1 MSEPVFVIHGVG
13 NRNHQQAFESRV
25 AALGDKFAG
34 RLTAV
39 PVYWGDLGADD
50 RYVDE
55 VVPRI
60 TGDRPADVRGAAA
73 TPDEPTQQAVVA
85 TLLAGAAVQRPA
97 VTRGA
102 AAGPSIIAEAAS
114 SARPA
119 TDAVRGGGT
128 RPQWEA
134 EIRQVWPSLR
144 YLPLVEDEASLREIG
159 RALAAEGEAAV
170 PGQGPAVT
178 RGPRQWV
185 QQRLHDMDR
194 AVGAVA
200 GQIAGRLNTYLR
212 TELGP
217 GVARFIGDI
226 LVYQRNQSAIQQR
239 VWDALARYDRD
250 QGRDP
255 GRDED
260 RTGGP
265 HRPAKFIAHS
275 LGGVITLDMCVR
287 AQNPLYTSG
296 LITFGSQWPLF
307 QLIDPRM
314 TTAPFS
320 GSPLTLPRTIQ
331 RWVNLWEPMDPLAFL
346 AARVLVVDVHGD
358 ATLPRHSGPDDRMA
372 AHLLSSGLWTH
383 SAYWQLPELEQA
395 VADVLL
401 SG

>member
-1 MSEPVFVIHGVG
+1 MSKPVFVIHGVG
-13 NRNHQQAFESRV
+13 NRDQQAFESRV
-25 AALGDKFAG
+25 AALGDRLAG
-34 RLTAV
+34 QLTAV

-50 RYVDE
+50 RFVGE
-55 VVPRI
+55 VVPRMA
-60 TGDRPADVRGAAA
+60 GDGVRGATAIS
-73 TPDEPTQQAVVA
+73 DERTQQAVIA
-85 TLLAGAAVQRPA
+85 TLLAGATFQRLA
-97 VTRGA
+97 ATRGA
-102 AAGPSIIAEAAS
+102 AAGPSIIAQAAAS
-114 SARPA
+114 SGPPA
-119 TDAVRGGGT
+119 DAVRGGT
-128 RPQWEA
+128 SQQWEA

-144 YLPLVEDEASLREIG
+144 YLPLVEDEATLGEIG
-159 RALAAEGEAAV
+159 RALAAESEAAP

-178 RGPRQWV
+178 RGPRRWV
-185 QQRLHDMDR
+185 HQRLHDMDR

-226 LVYQRNQSAIQQR
+226 VVYQRNQPAIQQR
-239 VWDALARYDRD
+239 VWDVLARYDRD
-250 QGRDP
+250 HGRDP

-275 LGGVITLDMCVR
+275 LGGVITLDLCVR
-287 AQNPLYTSG
+287 AQDPLYTSG

-314 TTAPFS
+314 TTPPFS
-320 GSPLTLPRTIQ
+320 ESPLTLPRTIQ

-346 AARVLVVDVHGD
+346 AARVLAIDDHGD
-358 ATLPRHSGPDDRMA
+358 ATFQHHLGPDDRMA
-372 AHLLSSGLWTH
+372 DHLLSSGLWTH

-395 VADVLL
+395 AADVFL